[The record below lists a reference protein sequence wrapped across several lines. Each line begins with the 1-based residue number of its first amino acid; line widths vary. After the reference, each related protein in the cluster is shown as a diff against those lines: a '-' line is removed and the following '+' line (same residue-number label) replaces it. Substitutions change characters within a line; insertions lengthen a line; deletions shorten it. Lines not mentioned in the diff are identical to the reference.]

1 MNEDT
6 EELIMRLIRLKEVM
20 DQTALSRSAVY
31 RKMNEGSF
39 PQSVSLGDRAVAW
52 AESEVQDWIAQRI
65 AHHTREFKDY
75 NAEHSYF

>member
-39 PQSVSLGDRAVAW
+39 PQSVSLGG
-52 AESEVQDWIAQRI
+52 
-65 AHHTREFKDY
+65 
-75 NAEHSYF
+75 

>member
-1 MNEDT
+1 MNEYT

-52 AESEVQDWIAQRI
+52 VESEVQDWIAQRI
-65 AHHTREFKDY
+65 AHHAREFKGY